1 MKSVIVTGGSSLIG
15 LPTVLKFLESG
26 WKVLVT
32 TTSGEHFL
40 TAPDQ
45 YGDRL
50 KVYGL
55 DLTDSDSIQRTI
67 ERMLTENGT
76 VDALVNNAGVVLSGP
91 FEATSQHQVRE
102 QMEVN
107 FFGATEM
114 IRGLIPHF
122 RERGSGTFINISSI
136 SGAVAFPLFSMY
148 HASKWALEGFS
159 ESLYHEL
166 KPFGIKV
173 RIVQPGGVSRESYDN
188 RVAFADGDCS
198 AYERMI
204 EKVHRTNWY
213 PSFSSAQEVAETVLL
228 AANDPTE
235 RLRYTVGDDCR
246 LFLNERLSN
255 VEDEG
260 YLRLMEKRILR
271 DD

>member
-15 LPTVLKFLESG
+15 LPTGLKFLESG
-26 WKVLVT
+26 WKVLAT

-40 TAPDQ
+40 DDHSR

-50 KVYGL
+50 KVYAL
-55 DLTDSDSIQRTI
+55 DLKDSNSIRSTI
-67 ERMLTENGT
+67 ARILAEHGT
-76 VDALVNNAGVVLSGP
+76 IDVLVNNAGVVLSGP
-91 FEATSQHQVRE
+91 FEATSQQQVRE

-114 IRGLIPHF
+114 MRGLIPHF

-136 SGAVAFPLFSMY
+136 SGAVTFPLFSMY

-173 RIVQPGGVSRESYDN
+173 RIVQPGGVNRESYDN

-198 AYERMI
+198 AYEQMI
-204 EKVHRTNWY
+204 GKVHRTNWY
-213 PSFSSAQEVAETVLL
+213 PSFSSAQEVAETVLS
-228 AANDPTE
+228 AAIDPSPQ
-235 RLRYTVGDDCR
+235 LRYSVGEDCR
-246 LFLNERLSN
+246 LFLNERASN
-255 VEDEG
+255 AEDEG
-260 YLRLMEKRILR
+260 YLRLMEKRILNN
-271 DD
+271 D